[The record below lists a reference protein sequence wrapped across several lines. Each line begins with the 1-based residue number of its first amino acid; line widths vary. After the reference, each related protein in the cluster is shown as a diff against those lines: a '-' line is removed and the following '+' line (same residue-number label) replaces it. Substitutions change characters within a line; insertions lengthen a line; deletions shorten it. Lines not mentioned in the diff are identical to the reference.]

1 MITKTAQVYIS
12 DSRAANAIAECHRK
26 AVRRRVE
33 DHRVQF
39 ERQGT
44 IGELRHGFAHGNRP
58 SWASVIT
65 KSDDGHEYLWEA
77 FIARDLTPRHRLEE
91 GFFSTIGEE
100 TSSGMYCSAVED
112 TKDVFDR
119 LAGILHELE
128 ENIAAQN
135 GRANWRATKERG

>member
-1 MITKTAQVYIS
+1 MIRKTTQVYIS
-12 DSRAANAIAECHRK
+12 DGMSANEIAERHCE
-26 AVRRRVE
+26 AVGRRVE

-44 IGELRHGFAHGNRP
+44 IRELRHGFAHGNEP
-58 SWASVIT
+58 SWARVIT
-65 KSDDGHEYLWEA
+65 ESDDGHEYLWEA
-77 FIARDLTPRHRLEE
+77 FLARDLTPRRRLEQ

-100 TSSGMYCSAVED
+100 TSAGNYSSALED

-119 LAGILHELE
+119 LACILHELE

-135 GRANWRATKERG
+135 GRAN